1 MLGDAIKLYR
11 TQKNLSEKYLASK
24 LKISQ
29 SYYSRIERNSAKP
42 NTEQLK
48 KLAAEFDIN
57 EETLQSFNNGTQPII
72 NIDKIVSL

>member
-29 SYYSRIERNSAKP
+29 S
-42 NTEQLK
+42 
-48 KLAAEFDIN
+48 
-57 EETLQSFNNGTQPII
+57 
-72 NIDKIVSL
+72 